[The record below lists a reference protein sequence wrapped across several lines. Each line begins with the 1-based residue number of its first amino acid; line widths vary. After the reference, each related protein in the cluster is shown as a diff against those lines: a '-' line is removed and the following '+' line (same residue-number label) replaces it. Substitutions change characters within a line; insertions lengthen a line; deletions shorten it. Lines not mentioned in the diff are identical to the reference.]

1 MQAGSRRLKNMA
13 IEMQHSRTH
22 HVQFGPN
29 ITWRRI
35 ATKGGAPRIP
45 QDRVRAIVFRWL
57 MQRQGGEQV
66 NSGLAV
72 HGAKPMVKNTMAV
85 QNRTAAVKSKM
96 ALNIGGSLVGEITI
110 WPRY

>member
-1 MQAGSRRLKNMA
+1 MEDVARQVK
-13 IEMQHSRTH
+13 HSRTH

-35 ATKGGAPRIP
+35 ATKGGAPRSPKFRIG
-45 QDRVRAIVFRWL
+45 AIVFRWL

-72 HGAKPMVKNTMAV
+72 HGASPMVKNTMAA
-85 QNRTAAVKSKM
+85 QNRTAALKSKM
-96 ALNIGGSLVGEITI
+96 ALNIGGLLG
-110 WPRY
+110 